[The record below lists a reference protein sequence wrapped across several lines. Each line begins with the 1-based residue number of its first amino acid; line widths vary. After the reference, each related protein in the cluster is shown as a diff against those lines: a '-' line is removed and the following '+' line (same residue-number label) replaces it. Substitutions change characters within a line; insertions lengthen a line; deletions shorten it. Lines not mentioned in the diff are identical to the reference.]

1 MNREKLLVDNATLR
15 AENRYLRKLVGNSK
29 HGRLLRR
36 THTDAQQLIAWR
48 FAGLSISRRAANE
61 MGMGQR
67 RWQWARALLML
78 AGVHN
83 GEDVIE
89 PDFDAVLRALHD
101 TSVSLEKTGLDRL
114 RLRLPRFVNAA
125 NGAAHVAANGVAN
138 HAANFHGQTVT
149 ALREKAGRGGA
160 QTGQMRDRRAEI
172 EQRLGVNT

>member
-101 TSVSLEKTGLDRL
+101 TAVSLEKTGLERL

-125 NGAAHVAANGVAN
+125 NGAANGVAN

-149 ALREKAGRGGA
+149 ALREKAGRGGP
-160 QTGQMRDRRAEI
+160 QVGQMRDRRREI
-172 EQRLGVNT
+172 ELRMGVNQ